1 MLYTVL
7 HIDDCKFCK
16 KHMHLAALLVVCHWL
31 LVGQIGQMDKMD
43 LMSEA
48 VHLAASLSSAC
59 NMAMTSPFI
68 CRTDV
73 GQIPEANG
81 DQQGAKKRTSRAN
94 RTRKAIRTTHTNISW
109 STIRHQK
116 TVLKQ
121 IQHLAM
127 IMILPFDCVR
137 LRGYV
142 IEQCYWTNT
151 MTSNSYYIII
161 HH

>member
-1 MLYTVL
+1 
-7 HIDDCKFCK
+7 
-16 KHMHLAALLVVCHWL
+16 MHLAALLVVCHWL

-81 DQQGAKKRTSRAN
+81 DQQGPKERTSRAN
-94 RTRKAIRTTHTNISW
+94 RTRNANSATSDQHQLINNQAPKNSPQTNSTFGNDYDIAI
-109 STIRHQK
+109 
-116 TVLKQ
+116 
-121 IQHLAM
+121 
-127 IMILPFDCVR
+127 
-137 LRGYV
+137 
-142 IEQCYWTNT
+142 
-151 MTSNSYYIII
+151 
-161 HH
+161 